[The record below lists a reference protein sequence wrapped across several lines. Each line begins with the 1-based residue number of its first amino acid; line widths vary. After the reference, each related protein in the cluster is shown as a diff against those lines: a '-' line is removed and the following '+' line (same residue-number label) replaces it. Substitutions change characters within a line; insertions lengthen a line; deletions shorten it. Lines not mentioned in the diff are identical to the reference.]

1 MPKTLRSAMRVTSDF
16 TAGINEE
23 GSDDMAEHRV
33 RKNNIIYII
42 PDDEL
47 FAKWKR
53 DEAFIDDYGRLMNR
67 KPHRVLKE
75 LKHYVDNTPMVQQR
89 TSAHSV
95 VPTRNS
101 SLVKEYIKDSFRE
114 TAVEAT
120 EFIVDKAVDAFFYEV
135 LPNVWHKHIVPFYR
149 RTKEALTS
157 KELKADEVFAKSK
170 TITDIAVKQSKAGT
184 KMTQEEADAEK
195 RKVLYH
201 WLGMLSSLK
210 KLHDAGEMDIDST
223 LAQLTDPAMLERV
236 NGFLSENPNL
246 LETDKYI
253 VLHGLL
259 GRDLYEE
266 QQFIPIRFAEITAVA
281 EKYGYVPRNDK
292 MEDNH
297 NG

>member
-1 MPKTLRSAMRVTSDF
+1 
-16 TAGINEE
+16 
-23 GSDDMAEHRV
+23 MAEHRV

-47 FAKWKR
+47 FARWR
-53 DEAFIDDYGRLMNR
+53 SDEAFIDDYGRLMNR

-75 LKHYVDNTPMVQQR
+75 LKPYVDNTPMVQQR
-89 TSAHSV
+89 ASAPPV
-95 VPTRNS
+95 VPARNS
-101 SLVKEYIKDSFRE
+101 SPVKEYIKDSVRE
-114 TAVEAT
+114 TAVETT
-120 EFIVDKAVDAFFYEV
+120 EIIVDRAVDAFFYEV

-149 RTKEALTS
+149 RTKEALSS
-157 KELKADEVFAKSK
+157 KELKADVVLAKSK
-170 TITDIAVKQSKAGT
+170 ASTDIAVKQPKAGT
-184 KMTQEEADAEK
+184 KMMQEEADAEK

-223 LAQLTDPAMLERV
+223 LAQLTEPAMLKCV
-236 NGFLSENPNL
+236 NGFLRENPNL

-266 QQFIPIRFAEITAVA
+266 QQLIPIRAAEITAVA
-281 EKYGYVPRNDK
+281 EKYGYDPRNDK

>member
-1 MPKTLRSAMRVTSDF
+1 
-16 TAGINEE
+16 
-23 GSDDMAEHRV
+23 MAEHRV

-47 FAKWKR
+47 FAKWR
-53 DEAFIDDYGRLMNR
+53 NDEAFIDDYGRLMNR
-67 KPHRVLKE
+67 KPNRVLKE

-89 TSAHSV
+89 TSAPPAAPV
-95 VPTRNS
+95 RNS
-101 SLVKEYIKDSFRE
+101 SPVKEYIKDSVRE
-114 TAVEAT
+114 TAMEAT
-120 EFIVDKAVDAFFYEV
+120 EIIVDRAVDAFFYEV
-135 LPNVWHKHIVPFYR
+135 LPNVWHKHIVPFYHR
-149 RTKEALTS
+149 AKEALTS
-157 KELKADEVFAKSK
+157 KELKADAVIAKSK
-170 TITDIAVKQSKAGT
+170 AGTDMAVRQSKTGT

-210 KLHDAGEMDIDST
+210 KLHDAGEIDIDST
-223 LAQLTDPAMLERV
+223 LAQLTDQAMLKRV

-266 QQFIPIRFAEITAVA
+266 QQLVPIRADEITQIAS
-281 EKYGYVPRNDK
+281 KYGYDARNDK

>member
-1 MPKTLRSAMRVTSDF
+1 MRVTS
-16 TAGINEE
+16 ASIARINEE

-47 FAKWKR
+47 FAKWR
-53 DEAFIDDYGRLMNR
+53 SDEAFIDDYGRLMNR

-89 TSAHSV
+89 TSAPPV
-95 VPTRNS
+95 VPARNS
-101 SLVKEYIKDSFRE
+101 SPVKEYIKDSVRE
-114 TAVEAT
+114 TAMEAT
-120 EFIVDKAVDAFFYEV
+120 EIIVDRAVDAFFYEV

-157 KELKADEVFAKSK
+157 KELKADAVIAKSK
-170 TITDIAVKQSKAGT
+170 ASTDVAVKQPKTGT

-210 KLHDAGEMDIDST
+210 KLHDAGEVDIDLT
-223 LAQLTDPAMLERV
+223 LAQLTDPAMLKRV

-266 QQFIPIRFAEITAVA
+266 QQLIPIRAAEITTIA
-281 EKYGYVPRNDK
+281 EKYGYDPRNDK
-292 MEDNH
+292 MEDKH

>member
-1 MPKTLRSAMRVTSDF
+1 
-16 TAGINEE
+16 
-23 GSDDMAEHRV
+23 MAEHRV

-47 FAKWKR
+47 FAKWKN

-75 LKHYVDNTPMVQQR
+75 LKHYVDNTPLVQQR
-89 TSAHSV
+89 PSAPPV
-95 VPTRNS
+95 APVRNS
-101 SLVKEYIKDSFRE
+101 SPVKEYIKDIVRE
-114 TAVEAT
+114 TEREAT
-120 EFIVDKAVDAFFYEV
+120 EIIVDRAVDAFFYEV
-135 LPNVWHKHIVPFYR
+135 LPNVWHKHIVPLYH

-157 KELKADEVFAKSK
+157 KELKADAVLTKPKAS
-170 TITDIAVKQSKAGT
+170 TDVAVKQAKSGT

-210 KLHDAGEMDIDST
+210 KLHDAGELDNIDAT
-223 LAQLTDPAMLERV
+223 LAQLTEPTLLERV
-236 NGFLSENPNL
+236 NTLLSENPNL
-246 LETDKYI
+246 LETNKYL

-266 QQFIPIRFAEITAVA
+266 QHLVPIRAAEITQIAA
-281 EKYGYVPRNDK
+281 KYGYDARNDK
-292 MEDNH
+292 TEDNH